1 MHADSITTVLG
12 HGDYQAF
19 LDLRLGMAVNV
30 AIMSKTRGQTHSVS
44 VLTCV
49 TVFSIALGS

>member
-19 LDLRLGMAVNV
+19 LDLRLGMAVKV

-44 VLTCV
+44 VPNMR
-49 TVFSIALGS
+49 